1 MKKMLLNS
9 LIFTIKANHAWFHSA
24 HHVSK
29 GESFVGDHDKL
40 YSEVYE
46 SLQDS
51 LDQIIEKSIS
61 MTDCESMA
69 CPIAITRGSLTKLMC
84 YTPPID
90 LPAKEIAELGL
101 EIELNFLLFLED
113 VFHALEE
120 QNALSLGLNDYLSA
134 LANQHETFVYKLKQR
149 VK

>member
-29 GESFVGDHDKL
+29 GESFIGDHGKL
-40 YSEVYE
+40 YSKIYE

-61 MTDCESMA
+61 MTDCESIA
-69 CPIAITRGSLTKLMC
+69 CPIAIYKGALAKLTC
-84 YTPPID
+84 YTPPVD
-90 LPAKEIAELGL
+90 LSGKEIASLAL
-101 EIELNFLLFLED
+101 EIELNFLLFLEE
-113 VFHALEE
+113 VFYDLEE